1 MRKALARLLAIVGG
15 LVVFLTAVVLVVA
28 LAVRL
33 AARVPGK
40 TILEVNLET
49 ALVEDIPDDALARAM
64 LSGTP
69 VVRDIVEALERAAGD
84 RRVVGL
90 VARLGRA
97 PLGMAQVQELRQAV
111 LSFRARKKFAIA
123 FAETFGE
130 FEPSGGSY
138 YLATGF
144 DQILLQPSGDV
155 GLTGILME
163 SPFLRGTLDK
173 LGLKPRLDHRYEY
186 KNAMNTLTEK
196 KYTAAHREAEEK
208 VMLSWFSQL
217 VKGTSQGRRMSE
229 DQVRALIDRGPFLGQ
244 EALDAKLV
252 DGLVYKDELRDRVK
266 QEAGSDAEFLSL
278 ATYLDRAGRPHR
290 SGRTVALI
298 YGVGSVH
305 RGKSGFDPLDGSP
318 SMGSDTLTAA
328 FRAAIEDRAVKAI
341 IFRIDSPGGSYV
353 ASDAIWRETVRAR
366 KAGKPVIVTMGDVA
380 GSGGYFVAMAA
391 HRIVAQPG
399 TITGSIGV
407 LAGKVLTSGFWDK
420 LGISWDEVHSGRNAT
435 MWTGT
440 ADYTP
445 SEWARFQTW
454 LDRVYGDFTSK
465 VAEGRR
471 LPKDRVLQIARG
483 RIWTGEDAKA
493 LGLVDELGG
502 FPAALRLAKAAAGV
516 PETEDVNIEVFPHK
530 RGSLELLLERLA
542 QWGLRAE
549 QPDPS
554 TGALVRLLRMIQP
567 VAGQLRSVIEEPGV
581 LSMPPVGV
589 RP

>member
-49 ALVEDIPDDALARAM
+49 ALVEDVPDDALARAM
-64 LSGTP
+64 LSGTL
-69 VVRDIVEALERAAGD
+69 VVRDTVEALERAAGD

-144 DQILLQPSGDV
+144 EEILLQPSGDV

-163 SPFLRGTLDK
+163 SYFLRGTLDK

-196 KYTAAHREAEEK
+196 KYTPAHRAALEK

-217 VKGTSQGRRMSE
+217 VKGISQGRGMSE
-229 DQVRALIDRGPFLGQ
+229 DQVRAWIDRGPLLGQ

-266 QEAGSDAEFLSL
+266 QEAGPDAEFLSL

-290 SGRTVALI
+290 SGKTVALI

-305 RGKSGFDPLDGSP
+305 RGKSGFDPLYGSP

-391 HRIVAQPG
+391 HQIVAQPG

-407 LAGKVLTSGFWDK
+407 LAGKVLTAGFWDK

-445 SEWARFQTW
+445 AEWARFQAW
-454 LDRVYGDFTSK
+454 LDRVYADFTSK

-471 LPKDRVLQIARG
+471 LPKARVLQMARG

-502 FPAALRLAKAAAGV
+502 FPAALRLAKVAAGV
-516 PETEDVNIEVFPHK
+516 PEAEDVNIEVFPRK
-530 RGSLELLLERLA
+530 RGSLELLLDRLA
-542 QWGLRAE
+542 QWGLQAE
-549 QPDPS
+549 QPDAS
-554 TGALVRLLRMIQP
+554 TGVLVRLLRMIQP
-567 VAGQLRSVIEEPGV
+567 VTGQLRSVIEEPGV

-589 RP
+589 P